1 MANYQFRNIDILDLK
16 PSTGVGIKVPF
27 DGATGLNTTFTTQ
40 DAVKSNLLNFL
51 LTGKR
56 ERVLNP
62 GFGSGLR
69 EAMFAPMTEDL
80 RQDITDLIIGGVRSF
95 FPNVQIN
102 SLDIE
107 FNQEAST
114 AIINLN
120 YSVINTNIEDEIQIN
135 INNGGV

>member
-102 SLDIE
+102 SLNIE

-120 YSVINTNIEDEIQIN
+120 YSVINSLHFTTT
-135 INNGGV
+135 

>member
-40 DAVKSNLLNFL
+40 DAIKSNLLNFL

-69 EAMFAPMTEDL
+69 EAMFSPMTDDL
-80 RQDITDLIIGGVRSF
+80 RTQITDLIIGGVNDF
-95 FPNVQIN
+95 FPTVIIN
-102 SLDIE
+102 SLNIE

-114 AIINLN
+114 AVINLN
-120 YSVINTNIEDEIQIN
+120 YSVVNTNIEDEIQIN

>member
-69 EAMFAPMTEDL
+69 EAMFVPMTDDL
-80 RQDITDLIIGGVRSF
+80 STHITDLIIGGGNDF
-95 FPNVQIN
+95 FPTVVIN
-102 SLDIE
+102 SLNIE

-135 INNGGV
+135 INNGRV